1 MWCPRTPSLPFRGLF
16 SLLLP
21 LLLSTTTQAQNN
33 CLGNKSTAGY
43 CTPLTFTDTT
53 SQFAAPPTTSSCQD
67 TCAGVNGD
75 AGDWL
80 VDFSTDASGAV
91 HPMLLYPCGFAV
103 AAGAGTPKDARF
115 SVANQDI
122 LDLYDESLLKFGGAH
137 AGRISAQGTMMC
149 GDFEI
154 KWFIEDL
161 NA

>member
-1 MWCPRTPSLPFRGLF
+1 MRCPSISALRFTSLF
-16 SLLLP
+16 SLLILLP
-21 LLLSTTTQAQNN
+21 TATRAQNN
-33 CLGNKSTAGY
+33 CLGNKSIVGY
-43 CTPLTFTDTT
+43 CTPLTFADTT
-53 SQFAAPPTTSSCQD
+53 GQFAAPPTASDCQD

-75 AGDWL
+75 PGDWL

-103 AAGAGTPKDARF
+103 AAGEGTPKDARF

-122 LDLYDESLLKFGGAH
+122 LDLYDESLLRFGGSH
-137 AGRISAQGTMMC
+137 GGRISAEGTMMC
-149 GDFEI
+149 AGFEI